1 MLQKRM
7 PLLYERITKADSA
20 LLSLSLGWFMNIFIN
35 YLPVTTVVRL
45 WDVIMLEGD
54 KCLLRFAMALL
65 AMNEEEL
72 LQSEDDSVLSSRFR
86 WERRGEVRRRQMGQ
100 FLFDVDALLGLA
112 YKKHNPLLGDTSFFP
127 FKRMEIERMRETKR
141 REILGKAVWASSTR
155 VVIDSDDDLGVC
167 CMLIITSNNNP
178 INPQQIS
185 ILSIH
190 NKHDNLKTM
199 KHYACS
205 TLLLAIPE
213 RESMLCSNQF
223 RFELFFCR
231 SPCQSPTAA
240 SPTVMKASF
249 SFAESTRSGIALIA
263 LATVWRKKS
272 WK

>member
-1 MLQKRM
+1 
-7 PLLYERITKADSA
+7 
-20 LLSLSLGWFMNIFIN
+20 
-35 YLPVTTVVRL
+35 
-45 WDVIMLEGD
+45 
-54 KCLLRFAMALL
+54 MALL

-167 CMLIITSNNNP
+167 CVLIITSNLNS
-178 INPQQIS
+178 INPQQVS

-190 NKHDNLKTM
+190 NKSQFYQSTTNLNPINSQQTRQSKDNE
-199 KHYACS
+199 
-205 TLLLAIPE
+205 TL
-213 RESMLCSNQF
+213 RMLHS
-223 RFELFFCR
+223 
-231 SPCQSPTAA
+231 S
-240 SPTVMKASF
+240 
-249 SFAESTRSGIALIA
+249 SGD
-263 LATVWRKKS
+263 S
-272 WK
+272 

>member
-1 MLQKRM
+1 
-7 PLLYERITKADSA
+7 
-20 LLSLSLGWFMNIFIN
+20 
-35 YLPVTTVVRL
+35 
-45 WDVIMLEGD
+45 
-54 KCLLRFAMALL
+54 MALL

-155 VVIDSDDDLGVC
+155 VVIDSDDDLDVC
-167 CMLIITSNNNP
+167 CVLIITSNLNP

-190 NKHDNLKTM
+190 NKSQS
-199 KHYACS
+199 Y
-205 TLLLAIPE
+205 
-213 RESMLCSNQF
+213 QF
-223 RFELFFCR
+223 
-231 SPCQSPTAA
+231 T
-240 SPTVMKASF
+240 TN
-249 SFAESTRSGIALIA
+249 TII
-263 LATVWRKKS
+263 
-272 WK
+272 

>member
-1 MLQKRM
+1 
-7 PLLYERITKADSA
+7 
-20 LLSLSLGWFMNIFIN
+20 
-35 YLPVTTVVRL
+35 
-45 WDVIMLEGD
+45 
-54 KCLLRFAMALL
+54 
-65 AMNEEEL
+65 MNEEEL

-167 CMLIITSNNNP
+167 CMLIITLNLNS
-178 INPQQIS
+178 INPQQVS

>member
-7 PLLYERITKADSA
+7 PRLYERITKADSA

-155 VVIDSDDDLGVC
+155 VVIDSDDDLDVC
-167 CMLIITSNNNP
+167 CVLIIT
-178 INPQQIS
+178 S

-190 NKHDNLKTM
+190 NKPQSYQSTTNLNPINSQQTRQSKDNE
-199 KHYACS
+199 
-205 TLLLAIPE
+205 TL
-213 RESMLCSNQF
+213 RMLHS
-223 RFELFFCR
+223 
-231 SPCQSPTAA
+231 S
-240 SPTVMKASF
+240 
-249 SFAESTRSGIALIA
+249 SGD
-263 LATVWRKKS
+263 S
-272 WK
+272 

>member
-1 MLQKRM
+1 
-7 PLLYERITKADSA
+7 
-20 LLSLSLGWFMNIFIN
+20 
-35 YLPVTTVVRL
+35 
-45 WDVIMLEGD
+45 
-54 KCLLRFAMALL
+54 
-65 AMNEEEL
+65 
-72 LQSEDDSVLSSRFR
+72 
-86 WERRGEVRRRQMGQ
+86 MGQ

-167 CMLIITSNNNP
+167 CMLIITLNLNS
-178 INPQQIS
+178 INPQQVS